1 MEEGIE
7 KVFPLI
13 LGQCTDSMR
22 AKLEGF
28 DTYDGICS
36 SFDSIGLLKLTKSTV
51 YKFQS
56 QRHPARSIHQAKRQ
70 FDMIKQERHV
80 TNSTY
85 LDQFTNNTYV
95 IEHIGGIIGEEPT
108 LLLLRSQ
115 LDKRGLTVTGASSDE
130 MENATST
137 TKQQYLAIAFLARA
151 D

>member
-1 MEEGIE
+1 MEKGTE

-28 DTYDGICS
+28 DTYDGISS
-36 SFDSIGLLKLTKSTV
+36 SFDSIGLLKLIKSTV

-56 QRHPARSIHQAKRQ
+56 QRHPALSIHQAKRR
-70 FDMIKQERHV
+70 FYMIKQERHV

-95 IEHIGGIIGEEPT
+95 IEHIGGIIGEEPA
-108 LLLLRSQ
+108 LLLRNQ